1 MKRSSMRYRVLGAVA
16 LGGLLSASMLAQEA
30 PKPKG
35 DDVVITGCVS
45 AASKPGEY
53 VLTNPKVEGVAS
65 APTFAGATS
74 SAPTAVATQGKVMPY
89 PLKGGDMKNHV
100 GHTVVITGTLED
112 FKPSSSAHQM
122 PGNTAAI
129 ATTVASSTL
138 HVKSVKMVAPNC
150 PKE

>member
-1 MKRSSMRYRVLGAVA
+1 MKLSSMRYRVLGAVA

-35 DDVVITGCVS
+35 DDVVITGCVT
-45 AASKPGEY
+45 AGSKQGDY
-53 VLTNPKVEGVAS
+53 VLSNPKVEGVAS
-65 APTFAGATS
+65 APTGM
-74 SAPTAVATQGKVMPY
+74 ATQGKVMSY

-100 GHTVVITGTLED
+100 GHTVAITGTLED

-122 PGNTAAI
+122 PGNTAAL
-129 ATTVASSTL
+129 AMTVASSTL

>member
-1 MKRSSMRYRVLGAVA
+1 MKLSSTRHLVLSAVA
-16 LGGLLSASMLAQEA
+16 LGGLLSASTLAQEA

-35 DDVVITGCVS
+35 DDVVITGCVTVG
-45 AASKPGEY
+45 SKPDDY
-53 VLTNPKVEGVAS
+53 LLSNPKAAGVPS
-65 APTFAGATS
+65 APTIADGTS
-74 SAPTAVATQGKVMPY
+74 SAPTAVGTQGKVMPY

-100 GHTVVITGTLED
+100 GHTVTITGTLED

-138 HVKSVKMVAPNC
+138 HVKSVKMIAPQC